1 MPKIKYQCVTC
12 LMESHVSENYLHFSY
27 VQAKCCSVACER
39 KIPHRFWENTQDGG
53 VEEIELEFVKQ

>member
-39 KIPHRFWENTQDGG
+39 KVPHRFRENTQDGG